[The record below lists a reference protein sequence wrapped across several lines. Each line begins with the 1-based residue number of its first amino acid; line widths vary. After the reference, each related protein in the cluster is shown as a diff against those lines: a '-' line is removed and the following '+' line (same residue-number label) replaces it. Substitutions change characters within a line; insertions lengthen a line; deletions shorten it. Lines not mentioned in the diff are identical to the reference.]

1 MIFLLQVQVYNFD
14 ENKHGPDDVLV
25 MGTDGLWDVTTDKE
39 VADAVSAYLS
49 SCDPSDPMRYAVC
62 RIILYIRILF
72 CYMLG
77 RALCSMNYSFMNHMC
92 DVLLSSACPL
102 GGDTYLSLL

>member
-1 MIFLLQVQVYNFD
+1 MKVYNLE

-25 MGTDGLWDVTTDKE
+25 MGTDGLWDVTTDRE

-62 RIILYIRILF
+62 NIMVHQDFTLL
-72 CYMLG
+72 
-77 RALCSMNYSFMNHMC
+77 AC
-92 DVLLSSACPL
+92 D
-102 GGDTYLSLL
+102 GERKYRKIQ

>member
-1 MIFLLQVQVYNFD
+1 MSAAICMLNNLKNPDRIMNKIHQKYVFLSQVKVYNLD

-49 SCDPSDPMRYAVC
+49 CCDPADPMRYAIC
-62 RIILYIRILF
+62 
-72 CYMLG
+72 
-77 RALCSMNYSFMNHMC
+77 
-92 DVLLSSACPL
+92 
-102 GGDTYLSLL
+102 